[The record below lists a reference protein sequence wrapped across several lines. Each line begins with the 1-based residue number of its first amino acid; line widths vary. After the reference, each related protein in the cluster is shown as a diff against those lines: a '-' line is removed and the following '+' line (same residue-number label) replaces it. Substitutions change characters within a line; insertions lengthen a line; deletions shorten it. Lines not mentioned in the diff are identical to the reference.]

1 MIIDIILYKRKYG
14 FYIQRPVEMKLLKHG
29 GYLGAIGVLVK
40 EDRSDDYEDFVQNVK
55 ANWDS

>member
-1 MIIDIILYKRKYG
+1 
-14 FYIQRPVEMKLLKHG
+14 MKLLKHS

-40 EDRSDDYEDFVQNVK
+40 EDRTDDYEDFVQNVK